1 MTQIS
6 FKMILQKLI
15 LSIAFSV
22 SMTFVGFSQSFFC
35 SAFSIMNVYPDSINP
50 GDYQLSIQCIA
61 GPNEFASYPVV
72 SSVVDC
78 NGDTVAT
85 GGLFYFGQL
94 GQTTQDYPVT
104 LTGNGDINCYPL
116 TASFIINYEPGFTDT
131 CQLTYGSTGNVSA
144 FQELEQFTSYP
155 NPAVDEITLL
165 SGPNFTGTTYTICDT
180 FGKTVLTGR
189 IIAEQTSIE
198 LLGLA
203 EGLYFLNARNVSH
216 KIIKQ

>member
-1 MTQIS
+1 
-6 FKMILQKLI
+6 MILQKLI
-15 LSIAFSV
+15 LSIAFIV
-22 SMTFVGFSQSFFC
+22 SMTTVGFSQSFFC
-35 SAFSIMNVYPDSINP
+35 SSFSIMNVYPDTINP

-61 GPNEFASYPVV
+61 GPNEFASYPIV

-116 TASFIINYEPGFTDT
+116 TASFIINYDPGFTDT
-131 CQLTYGSTGNVSA
+131 CQLTYGSTGQVQTI
-144 FQELEQFTSYP
+144 QEREQFTSYP
-155 NPAVDEITLL
+155 NPAGDQITLL
-165 SGPNFTGTTYTICDT
+165 SGPIFTGTTYTISDT

-189 IIAEQTSIE
+189 IIAEHTSIE
-198 LLGLA
+198 LLGLS